1 MKIEGA
7 RLLLTEQVTVG
18 SSHYDAR
25 LAKALKLDGVTPPP
39 ENPQPNGTGT
49 GRGRGR
55 GGRGRGQ
62 AWLSTQFP
70 FKFFNG
76 LILINEIIL
85 VDWLTCT

>member
-25 LAKALKLDGVTPPP
+25 LAKALKLDGVTPPTNP
-39 ENPQPNGTGT
+39 EGGTPTTT
-49 GRGRGR
+49 GRGGRGR

-62 AWLSTQFP
+62 A
-70 FKFFNG
+70 
-76 LILINEIIL
+76 
-85 VDWLTCT
+85 